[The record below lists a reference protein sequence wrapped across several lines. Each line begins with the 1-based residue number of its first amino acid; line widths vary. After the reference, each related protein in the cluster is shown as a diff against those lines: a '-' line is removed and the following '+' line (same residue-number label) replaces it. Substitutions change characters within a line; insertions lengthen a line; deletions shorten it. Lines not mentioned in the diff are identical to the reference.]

1 MCYKKNQGNII
12 RINHIFKYYKVKD
25 RKKIKPIGFS
35 IGKNDLYLSNNDGK
49 LMIIDLKT
57 AQLKNIENISRI
69 SISKPIIKNK
79 KLYIVKAGSI
89 LEYN

>member
-1 MCYKKNQGNII
+1 
-12 RINHIFKYYKVKD
+12 
-25 RKKIKPIGFS
+25 
-35 IGKNDLYLSNNDGK
+35 
-49 LMIIDLKT
+49 MIIDLKT